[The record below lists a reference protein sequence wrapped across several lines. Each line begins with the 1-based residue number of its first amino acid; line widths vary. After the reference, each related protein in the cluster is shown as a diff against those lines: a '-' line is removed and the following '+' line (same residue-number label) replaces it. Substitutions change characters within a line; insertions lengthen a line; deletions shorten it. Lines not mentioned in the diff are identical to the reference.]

1 MRRFAAHSP
10 AMNKPK
16 PFPVPVR
23 VNYACGKCPAY
34 CCTYEEIP
42 VKARDI
48 ARLARHFGIEPAE
61 AEARFTRLD
70 ENGKARVLRHRKDKV
85 FKTACTFLDQAS
97 RRCTVYEA
105 RPAICGDFP
114 GGSRC
119 GYYDFLKFERK
130 HQEDPEFIALT

>member
-1 MRRFAAHSP
+1 M
-10 AMNKPK
+10 KKQK

-23 VNYACGKCPAY
+23 VNYSCGKCPAY

-48 ARLARHFGIEPAE
+48 SRLARHFAIEPAQ
-61 AEARFTRLD
+61 AERRFTRLD
-70 ENGKARVLRHRKDKV
+70 EKGKARVLRHRKDGV
-85 FKTACTFLDQAS
+85 FKTACVFLDQEK

-114 GGSRC
+114 GGRRC
-119 GYYDFLKFERK
+119 GYYDFLKFERH
-130 HQEDPEFIALT
+130 HQDDPEFIALT